1 MKTQTHARLSQQTH
15 CMRLARSGLNGN
27 FVRDLIPP
35 SRSLLRQERMSGF
48 AAAAQRHQLSKCSDF
63 RSANAQH
70 NSTMT
75 GLGFCGCR
83 PGCKKFLTDWRS
95 DRVRSSV
102 RPQFAAFSE
111 AAGRY
116 GDQRIGSKSL
126 RRTRGSEPKTGFPN
140 PDLFDHF
147 AHSGHRLLAPSYRFQ
162 IVSPVSSQAATVFAG
177 SR

>member
-1 MKTQTHARLSQQTH
+1 MYNVEKVSREPICRYRLLFASDQINCTFSGS
-15 CMRLARSGLNGN
+15 RSYVSGLQIGL
-27 FVRDLIPP
+27 FIAVALLGVRTRRCLITTEINND
-35 SRSLLRQERMSGF
+35 QM
-48 AAAAQRHQLSKCSDF
+48 
-63 RSANAQH
+63 
-70 NSTMT
+70 
-75 GLGFCGCR
+75 GFCGCR

-95 DRVRSSV
+95 DCVRSSV